1 MLDPK
6 FIRENSEK
14 VREAIRNKGISPE
27 RADID
32 KWLALDKI
40 RAELI
45 AKIDTINKRRNE
57 IAKLVSQ
64 GVKDDKLT
72 EEGRQLKEQEQELR
86 ENLNKVETEWNSIGS
101 WFPNIPL
108 EDVPVGKD
116 ETENVEI
123 YAWIPGQGELGKD
136 KLGLYMHSA
145 VFMPTKPVHADADF
159 EPKHHLDVLE
169 RLGLI
174 DMKQA
179 AKVAG
184 ARFYY
189 LLGDIVK
196 LQRALHE
203 FLFRYLDEKGFVRII
218 PPILVKEKVLFGTSH
233 FPEGRDQVY
242 EIKSDYIEGKDPLFL
257 VGSSEPSNF
266 AFAMDKVFN
275 LDELPLKLAAVTPC
289 FRSEVGSWGKDVR
302 GMKRVHQF
310 DKLEMDVICSPE
322 QSQEIYEELLS
333 INKWFLQQLKLP
345 FHIIQKC
352 TGDSGYNASA
362 KQADTEVW
370 LPSEQTFMEVG
381 TNTNTTDFQARRM
394 NIKFIDKNGSKRYV
408 HTVNDTG
415 VSDRILIAIVEHYQ
429 QKDGTIKVPEVLVP
443 FMGKEYIGK

>member
-6 FIRENSEK
+6 FIRENPEK

-27 RADID
+27 KADID

-40 RAELI
+40 RTELI
-45 AKIDTINKRRNE
+45 HEIDSTNKRRNE
-57 IAKLVSQ
+57 IAKLISQ
-64 GVKDDKLT
+64 GIKDDKLT
-72 EEGRQLKEQEQELR
+72 GEGRLLKEREQELR
-86 ENLNKVETEWNSIGS
+86 ENLNKVETEWNSISS

-123 YAWIPGQGELGKD
+123 YAWIPGQGELEKD

-145 VFMPTKPVHADADF
+145 AFMPTKPMHADADF
-159 EPKHHLDVLE
+159 EPKHHFDILE
-169 RLGLI
+169 QLGLI

-189 LLGDIVK
+189 LIGDIVK
-196 LQRALHE
+196 LQRALHD
-203 FLFRYLDEKGFVRII
+203 FLLKYLDEKGFVRII

-242 EIKSDYIEGKDPLFL
+242 EIKTDYIEEKDPLFL

-266 AFAMDKVFN
+266 AFAMDRVFKRN
-275 LDELPLKLAAVTPC
+275 ELPLKLAAITPC

-310 DKLEMDVICSPE
+310 DKLEMDVICLPE
-322 QSQEIYEELLS
+322 QSEDVYEELLS
-333 INKWFLQQLKLP
+333 INKWLLQQLELP

-362 KQADTEVW
+362 KQADVEVW
-370 LPSEQTFMEVG
+370 LPSQKTFMEVG
-381 TNTNTTDFQARRM
+381 TDTNTTDFQARRM
-394 NIKFIDKNGSKRYV
+394 NIKFIDTDSNKKYA

-415 VSDRILIAIVEHYQ
+415 VSDRMLIAIVEHYQ
-429 QKDGTIKVPEVLVP
+429 QKDGSIKVPEVLVP
-443 FMGKEYIGK
+443 LMRKKYIGK